1 MYNQNAALRQGTFVS
16 TFHGEFV
23 QYAVNKVGFNVRTLD
38 WVDTCF
44 SDVGMIAVVTPG
56 IKERRK
62 VTPGERN
69 TSSRAPTAEHENRI
83 LILSSCDL

>member
-1 MYNQNAALRQGTFVS
+1 QSLNVPFGLKLGQRGCSAFITSCRRRGSTMYNQNAALRQGTFVS

-44 SDVGMIAVVTPG
+44 SDVGTIAVVTPG
-56 IKERRK
+56 IKE
-62 VTPGERN
+62 
-69 TSSRAPTAEHENRI
+69 
-83 LILSSCDL
+83 